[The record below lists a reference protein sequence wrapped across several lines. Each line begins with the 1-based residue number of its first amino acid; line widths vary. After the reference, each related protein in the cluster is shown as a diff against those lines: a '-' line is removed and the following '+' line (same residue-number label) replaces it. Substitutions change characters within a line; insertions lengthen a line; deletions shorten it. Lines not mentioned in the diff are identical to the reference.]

1 MKKTFIVANWKSNK
15 TEIEAN
21 SWLEEISKFRFE
33 ISNKEIIICPPF
45 TFLLELKN
53 GIKDKNLEFKLGGQN
68 ISQFDEGPYTGEMSA
83 KQIKEFAEYV
93 LVGHSERRKNFFET
107 DEIVNA
113 KIVQAFKNELT
124 PIICVSNLEQAQA
137 ILNSVKG
144 KTGFIVAYE
153 PIFAI
158 GSGTADTPENADK
171 MAKNIKSILG
181 NVFVLYGGSVTP
193 VNINGFAKMSSIDGV
208 LIGRASLDA
217 KEFYEIIQNT

>member
-1 MKKTFIVANWKSNK
+1 M
-15 TEIEAN
+15 
-21 SWLEEISKFRFE
+21 
-33 ISNKEIIICPPF
+33 
-45 TFLLELKN
+45 
-53 GIKDKNLEFKLGGQN
+53 GFKLGGQN

-113 KIVQAFKNELT
+113 KILQAFKNGLA
-124 PIICVSNLEQAQA
+124 PIVCVSNLEQTQA
-137 ILNSVKG
+137 IQNAVKG
-144 KTGFIVAYE
+144 KTGLIVAYE

-171 MAKNIKSILG
+171 MAKSIKDILG
-181 NVFVLYGGSVTP
+181 EVFVLYGGSVTP